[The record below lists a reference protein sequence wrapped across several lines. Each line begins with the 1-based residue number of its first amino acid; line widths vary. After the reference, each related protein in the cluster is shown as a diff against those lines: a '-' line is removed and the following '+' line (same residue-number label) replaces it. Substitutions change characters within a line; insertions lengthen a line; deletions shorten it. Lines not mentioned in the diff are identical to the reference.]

1 MSARKIKSDTSY
13 FYVTSADWEAV
24 IDADCA
30 EKAMVLAVEEMFNK
44 FDRNFELAP
53 VIIAIDASSAV
64 SQKRDSGI
72 EFDDF
77 DEFDDFGAFDDFD
90 ESDDLAHLMILINL
104 MITEFMILMVLMI
117 LLERFGRI

>member
-77 DEFDDFGAFDDFD
+77 DEFYHVGYTPTI
-90 ESDDLAHLMILINL
+90 LADAGYHKLSKQYEAIIR
-104 MITEFMILMVLMI
+104 TD
-117 LLERFGRI
+117 

>member
-44 FDRNFELAP
+44 FDKDFELAP
-53 VIIAIDASSAV
+53 VIIAIDASRAV
-64 SQKRDSGI
+64 SQ
-72 EFDDF
+72 FDDF
-77 DEFDDFGAFDDFD
+77 DEFYHVGYTPTI
-90 ESDDLAHLMILINL
+90 LADAGYHKLSKQYEGIIR
-104 MITEFMILMVLMI
+104 TD
-117 LLERFGRI
+117 